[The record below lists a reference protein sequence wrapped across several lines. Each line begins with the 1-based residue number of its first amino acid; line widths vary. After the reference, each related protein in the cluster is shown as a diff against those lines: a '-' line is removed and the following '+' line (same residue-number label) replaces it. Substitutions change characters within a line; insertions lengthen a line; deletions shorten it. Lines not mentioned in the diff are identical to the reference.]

1 NILDIDVAE
10 GVGKQWPRPPREPGR
25 RRVVQ
30 QRKDALVRRLRVD
43 RLLPRTR
50 LVLQTPKAFIG
61 KAMPPKAG
69 DPRLY
74 TDPLGNRPS
83 APASRR
89 KQNNSGT
96 LQITLQRPRR
106 AAASLKH
113 LALLRRKPDFSC
125 FGNHPDLD
133 SRLTFQEKRVLA
145 ETFMDQIQA
154 IVAAISGYFDLM
166 Y

>member
-1 NILDIDVAE
+1 
-10 GVGKQWPRPPREPGR
+10 PPREPGR
-25 RRVVQ
+25 RRGVQ

-43 RLLPRTR
+43 RLLARTR

-74 TDPLGNRPS
+74 TDLLGNRPS

-125 FGNHPDLD
+125 FGNHPDLE
-133 SRLTFQEKRVLA
+133 SRLTFQEKRVLVFPRPCA
-145 ETFMDQIQA
+145 CSMSTDRRL
-154 IVAAISGYFDLM
+154 ISTRWRLFSRGSLATASRWREFG
-166 Y
+166 